1 MSSGEADVIT
11 YTVNNTSTWPT
22 NEYDWWNVYPATN
35 TVSWNYT
42 SPVYYYQ
49 ITCPKCR
56 HLNWA
61 AVDQVITCKGETTA
75 RNNRTV
81 ACKAKIKAVLEQVDY
96 EIPVTKP

>member
-1 MSSGEADVIT
+1 MSSGEADVVT
-11 YTVNNTSTWPT
+11 FTVNSNSTYPIDGEWYKNTSSY
-22 NEYDWWNVYPATN
+22 NNM
-35 TVSWNYT
+35 SWSYT

-61 AVDQVITCKGETTA
+61 EVDKIITCKGETTA